1 MIQTYVLE
9 QMVNLT
15 HAPFQLITPEG
26 TIKTGFG
33 MRTVEQTFYEKNPQ
47 ILKGYMNTVFVVVF
61 GVSISLILSSIGA
74 YFLSRK
80 NVMLK
85 KAITLYI
92 IFTMFFG
99 GGLIPFYMV
108 VKECGLIGS
117 LWSLIIPTAIS
128 TYNMIILRTSFESLP
143 ESIIESARIDGA
155 GHLQILYKMVIPLSK
170 ASLAVVGLYYGVS
183 YWNSWFNAS
192 IFLGGDTSKW
202 PLQLVL
208 RQILILNDTNSMTMD
223 VGAQDVE
230 KVGDSIKYA
239 VIVVATIP
247 ILCAYPF
254 LQKYF
259 VKGVMIGAV
268 KG

>member
-1 MIQTYVLE
+1 
-9 QMVNLT
+9 
-15 HAPFQLITPEG
+15 
-26 TIKTGFG
+26 
-33 MRTVEQTFYEKNPQ
+33 
-47 ILKGYMNTVFVVVF
+47 
-61 GVSISLILSSIGA
+61 
-74 YFLSRK
+74 
-80 NVMLK
+80 
-85 KAITLYI
+85 
-92 IFTMFFG
+92 
-99 GGLIPFYMV
+99 
-108 VKECGLIGS
+108 
-117 LWSLIIPTAIS
+117 
-128 TYNMIILRTSFESLP
+128 
-143 ESIIESARIDGA
+143 
-155 GHLQILYKMVIPLSK
+155 MVIPLSK

-239 VIVVATIP
+239 VIIVATIP